1 MKGNRSTATPRP
13 VWRLA
18 IPAGL
23 LLVGSAWLAAQQPPL
38 PQPSA
43 TVLRVTTRLVLVDVV
58 VRDKDGNPV
67 RDLTKE
73 DFVLLEE
80 GEPQEIATF
89 SFEQPG
95 QQVPPPPPLPPHVF
109 TNRPQYTVP
118 PGPLTILLLDALNTR
133 FTDQAYVRDQM
144 MRYLTEQLE
153 PNQRTAIFALGR
165 RLHLLQN
172 FTTDPELLR
181 AALAQFA
188 GEQSVELRRGEGIE
202 ISPQIAAA
210 MALVPNMLE
219 SLQQFDAERTYQ
231 SVDRRVATTLK
242 ALRMIAR
249 STAGYPGRKNLIWV
263 SSAFP
268 FTLNPTN
275 FALYRNYAEQM
286 RQTASLL
293 TDARVAVYPVDARGL
308 VGSSGFSATTSGPF
322 GGPALAGQLGRES
335 ELLASSHHSMRQLAK
350 DTGGRAFVNRNDI
363 DIAVQLGVADGSNYY
378 SLGYYPTNKDW
389 DGKFR
394 RIEVRLLRKGVE
406 VRHRRGYYASNPADA
421 WQELETNQEEEERKT
436 GDLQDALFSPMPP
449 TVITF
454 LVEVPP
460 PQPARPATVEVRLL
474 VDAHTLTFEED
485 GGRQRCHLDFLVGAF
500 SPQGELVNQISQTL
514 NASLRPQTYQRIQQ
528 RGLPFQTQL
537 ELDPGRYTLRVLVR
551 DNRTGLLGVTD
562 IPLVIQEP

>member
-1 MKGNRSTATPRP
+1 MKAKRRTGSPRP

-23 LLVGSAWLAAQQPPL
+23 LLVGSAWLAAQQLPPS
-38 PQPSA
+38 QPSA
-43 TVLRVTTRLVLVDVV
+43 AVLRVTTRLVLVDVV

-89 SFEQPG
+89 SFKQPG
-95 QQVPPPPPLPPHVF
+95 QQAPPPPPLPPNVF
-109 TNRPQYTVP
+109 TNRPEYTAP
-118 PGPLTILLLDALNTR
+118 PGPLTILLLDVLNTR

-153 PNQRTAIFALGR
+153 PNQRTAIFALGG

-172 FTTDPELLR
+172 FTTDPQLLR

-188 GEQSVELRRGEGIE
+188 GEQSGELRRGQATE
-202 ISPQIAAA
+202 IAPEILSV
-210 MALVPNMLE
+210 MAQFPYQRALE
-219 SLQQFDAERTYQ
+219 SLQQFNTEQAYQ

-268 FTLNPTN
+268 FTLEPQD
-275 FALYRNYAEQM
+275 FEQYRSYADEMQ
-286 RQTASLL
+286 QTASLL

-308 VGSSGFSATTSGPF
+308 VGSSGFSATTSGALS
-322 GGPALAGQLGRES
+322 GPGLAGQLSQES
-335 ELLASSHHSMRQLAK
+335 ESLTSTQHSMRQLAK

-363 DIAVQLGVADGSNYY
+363 DIAVQLGVADGSTYY

-406 VRHRRGYYASNPADA
+406 VRHRRGYYAS
-421 WQELETNQEEEERKT
+421 
-436 GDLQDALFSPMPP
+436 
-449 TVITF
+449 
-454 LVEVPP
+454 
-460 PQPARPATVEVRLL
+460 
-474 VDAHTLTFEED
+474 
-485 GGRQRCHLDFLVGAF
+485 
-500 SPQGELVNQISQTL
+500 
-514 NASLRPQTYQRIQQ
+514 
-528 RGLPFQTQL
+528 
-537 ELDPGRYTLRVLVR
+537 
-551 DNRTGLLGVTD
+551 
-562 IPLVIQEP
+562 